1 MISLHSLL
9 QIPPDTRAIF
19 DTNILV
25 YWVTDHPRFG
35 NHCTD
40 IVKRVEKGEIQ
51 GVIPA
56 VILNELL
63 HRIMIAETIERGYAR
78 NSQDA
83 VKILKD
89 DPSIIKEMTIAGTV
103 YDTLPTMGFEMIEDE
118 RGISTLTYY
127 FSKELCL
134 MAKDAAIVAYAHK
147 YDLSNLVT
155 NDRDFQRVQWLT
167 CWSP

>member
-1 MISLHSLL
+1 MISLPNLL
-9 QIPPDTRAIF
+9 RIPPGTRAIF

-35 NHCTD
+35 DQCKE
-40 IVKRVEKGEIQ
+40 VVRRVEKGELKA
-51 GVIPA
+51 VLPA

-63 HRIMIAETIERGYAR
+63 HRIMIAETVERGYAL
-78 NSQDA
+78 SGQDA
-83 VKILKD
+83 VKKLKE
-89 DPSIIKEMTIAGTV
+89 DPAIIKEMSIAWTV
-103 YDTLPTMGFEMIEDE
+103 YDTLQTMGFERIEDE
-118 RGISTLTYY
+118 RGISDLAYY

-147 YDLSNLVT
+147 YEISDLVT
-155 NDRDFQRVQWLT
+155 NDQDFRRVQWLT

>member
-1 MISLHSLL
+1 VISLHNLL
-9 QIPPDTRAIF
+9 QIPPDTQAIF

-25 YWVTDHPRFG
+25 YWVTDHPHFG
-35 NHCTD
+35 KHCTE
-40 IVKRVEKGEIQ
+40 VVHRVEKGDIQ

-56 VILNELL
+56 IILNELL
-63 HRIMIAETIERGYAR
+63 HRIMIAETIEKGYAR
-78 NSQDA
+78 SSQDA

-89 DPSIIKEMTIAGTV
+89 DPSIIKEMTIAGIV
-103 YDTLPTMGFEMIEDE
+103 FDTLPTMGFEMIEDE
-118 RGISTLTYY
+118 RGISSLTYY

-147 YDLSNLVT
+147 YDISHIVT
-155 NDRDFQRVQWLT
+155 NDRDFQRVKWLT

>member
-1 MISLHSLL
+1 MISLHRLVD
-9 QIPPDTRAIF
+9 IPSGSRAFF

-25 YWVTDHPRFG
+25 YWVTGHPRFG
-35 NHCTD
+35 NHCREA
-40 IVKRVEKGEIQ
+40 VKRVEKGEVQ

-63 HRIMIAETIERGYAR
+63 HRIMIAETVEKGYAH
-78 NSQDA
+78 NPLDA
-83 VKILKD
+83 VRTMKQ
-89 DPSIIKEMTIAGTV
+89 DPSVIQEMTVAWRV
-103 YDTLPTMGFEMIEDE
+103 YDTLPAMGFEMIEDE
-118 RGISTLTYY
+118 RGIPGLTYS

-147 YDLSNLVT
+147 YKISEIVT
-155 NDRDFQRVQWLT
+155 NDRDFQRVHWLT